1 MILRRDADGRTHP
14 QHSGASTDLVA
25 GAAPSATVCW
35 IVGRSGTIVRTT
47 DGGEHWTLILAPT
60 EDNLA
65 AVTASDAN
73 DATVTTAGGRSFA
86 TSDGGASWHPQ

>member
-1 MILRRDADGRTHP
+1 MILRRDSDGSTHP
-14 QHSGASTDLVA
+14 QQSGASTDLIA
-25 GAAPSATVCW
+25 GAAPSATACW

-60 EDNLA
+60 TDNLTG
-65 AVTASDAN
+65 VTASDAN
-73 DATVTTAGGRSFA
+73 DATITTAGGRSFG